1 MLPLFFVSE
10 ISDSASLTVTGDE
23 AHHAITVTRLSVG
36 NQVMLSDG
44 QGTWAQ
50 GAISVVDKKSF
61 SVVVSERGTEEVSS
75 PRLSVVQALPK
86 SDRVKEAIE
95 LMVEAGVDRII
106 PWAAARSI
114 SKWQSDAQIKWQ
126 VTAQTATK
134 QSRRK
139 FIPEVLD
146 IHSTIEIAA
155 KVAPGSSVL
164 VLHEEGSQKISSVDR
179 DQLLACQE
187 IYLVIGPEGGI
198 SPEEID
204 RFTEAGTTVVRL
216 GVPVL
221 RSAHAAI
228 AGLAAVQTLIGR
240 W

>member
-44 QGTWAQ
+44 QGAWAQ

-61 SVVVSERGTEEVSS
+61 SVAVSERGTEEVSL

-114 SKWQSDAQIKWQ
+114 SKWQSDAQSKWQ

-155 KVAPGSSVL
+155 KAAHGSSVL

-179 DQLLACQE
+179 NQLLACQE

-204 RFTEAGTTVVRL
+204 RFTEAGATVVRL

-228 AGLAAVQTLIGR
+228 AGLAAVQTLLGR